1 MSKAYVVTGASSGI
15 GEAVAKALIARGDRV
30 FAVARR
36 GELLQAAY
44 GCDFCALDL
53 SEGGAAERVA
63 RALDGF
69 GPLDGFV
76 HCAGFSSPAPIG
88 MIDEEVARRML
99 AVHAVF
105 PMEFAGLL
113 AKRVRRAE
121 DCAIVLL
128 TSLAAHEATV
138 GNAAYAAA
146 KGAVEAF
153 ALTATAE
160 LSVRGIRVHAFDPG
174 IVDTDM
180 VRSTWMRTM
189 SADAV
194 AELMSRH
201 GGLVKREDAATKIIA
216 LLDGASKEGNRQ

>member
-44 GCDFCALDL
+44 GRDFCALDL

-76 HCAGFSSPAPIG
+76 HCAGFSSPAPIA
-88 MIDEEVARRML
+88 EVARRML

-113 AKRVRRAE
+113 AKRVRRTE

-153 ALTATAE
+153 ALTAAAE

-194 AELMSRH
+194 AELISRH